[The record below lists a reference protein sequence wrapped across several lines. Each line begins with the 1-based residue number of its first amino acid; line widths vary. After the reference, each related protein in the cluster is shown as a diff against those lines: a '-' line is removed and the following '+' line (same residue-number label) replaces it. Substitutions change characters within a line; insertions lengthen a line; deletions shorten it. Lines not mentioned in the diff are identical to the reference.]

1 MNALTFQTTL
11 NVNLAQLP
19 EISKFFGKSVIIT
32 IIEVPQK
39 EKIIS
44 RKWNYLG
51 ATKVG
56 GIDNVNLRDFAYE

>member
-11 NVNLAQLP
+11 NFNLAQLP
-19 EISKFFGKSVIIT
+19 EISKFLGKSVIIT

-39 EKIIS
+39 EKIIA

-51 ATKVG
+51 AVKVS